1 MSELN
6 GGLDALGTAM
16 LVSSLGGVGA
26 ALLLTPPPQPAKAAA
41 ATSNTVI
48 NGYFIELYPF
58 VLTACR
64 SQGIDLTTGICS
76 SYSLIDA
83 GRHPTV
89 IARHRTAGIRR
100 GPTGWRSRSTLS
112 ATTPGRRASPTRPH
126 PTVDRQRRSAV
137 AVDYLSES
145 RLRW

>member
-48 NGYFIELYPF
+48 NGYFIELYPV

-64 SQGIDLTTGICS
+64 SQGIDLPTGICS

-89 IARHRTAGIRR
+89 IARHTAAIRR
-100 GPTGWRSRSTLS
+100 GPTGWRSRSTCRPQ
-112 ATTPGRRASPTRPH
+112 TQDVERARPDEH
-126 PTVDRQRRSAV
+126 TD
-137 AVDYLSES
+137 
-145 RLRW
+145 

>member
-76 SYSLIDA
+76 SYSFDRRWSA
-83 GRHPTV
+83 PDGDRATPYGRNP
-89 IARHRTAGIRR
+89 
-100 GPTGWRSRSTLS
+100 P
-112 ATTPGRRASPTRPH
+112 
-126 PTVDRQRRSAV
+126 
-137 AVDYLSES
+137 
-145 RLRW
+145 

>member
-16 LVSSLGGVGA
+16 LVSSLGSVGA

-76 SYSLIDA
+76 SYSLSDA
-83 GRHPTV
+83 GRPPTV

-100 GPTGWRSRSTLS
+100 GAQRSETSTDLS
-112 ATTPGRRASPTRPH
+112 TT
-126 PTVDRQRRSAV
+126 
-137 AVDYLSES
+137 
-145 RLRW
+145 